1 MCVTFSVG
9 IVPLLGRI
17 ESEMA
22 IAATE
27 SACVVQ
33 TYDDWLLH
41 LTRFVA
47 TFTSYQALHGFL
59 YFSNEDELS
68 RPQLVARDRRGPV
81 QFSHI
86 SLHTSP

>member
-1 MCVTFSVG
+1 MG

-47 TFTSYQALHGFL
+47 TFTS
-59 YFSNEDELS
+59 
-68 RPQLVARDRRGPV
+68 
-81 QFSHI
+81 
-86 SLHTSP
+86 